1 MDYWQQQTADLE
13 ARLSESVAM
22 NWTLRRQMQEMT
34 DAAKAGTN
42 SQTPSPSHLCRV
54 HMCYWRRFVEEISR
68 QLLESKAREKS
79 LIGQLE
85 VERGSLGQ
93 TGGEGSMSGDEL
105 REIVAEGI
113 TAEELLEK
121 IQRTELLLTLTLRHA
136 PIIITHAD
144 LDLKY
149 T

>member
-1 MDYWQQQTADLE
+1 M
-13 ARLSESVAM
+13 SESTAM
-22 NWTLRRQMQEMT
+22 NWALRRQMQEMT
-34 DAAKAGTN
+34 DAAEADAD
-42 SQTPSPSHLCRV
+42 SQTPSSSQLSRIHSC
-54 HMCYWRRFVEEISR
+54 CWRRLVEEISR
-68 QLLESKAREKS
+68 QLLESKAREKR

-85 VERGSLGQ
+85 VERGDLGQ

-105 REIVAEGI
+105 RETVAEGM

-136 PIIITHAD
+136 PIIITHSD

>member
-1 MDYWQQQTADLE
+1 M
-13 ARLSESVAM
+13 
-22 NWTLRRQMQEMT
+22 
-34 DAAKAGTN
+34 
-42 SQTPSPSHLCRV
+42 
-54 HMCYWRRFVEEISR
+54 
-68 QLLESKAREKS
+68 ESKAREKS